1 MADPTINYDDKLIG
15 KKSPDLDT
23 TLSPSERKILDDIE
37 SGKYKNDQY
46 LVEQDFLFAAGNVED
61 NDYSKSSFF
70 KHKKKQKEKQEQ
82 NESNS
87 SKSIRENTAY
97 KYSKNGKCSLN
108 EAVILSGLSVFLK
121 YENGEII
128 SAEEVEESSRI
139 IKPPYAEGY
148 PSEAYEFADME
159 EVLSFVKRAKEESID
174 SLYQRAKTIV
184 KKYNDQDEDK
194 QILLSADIIG
204 SYFQDRFSTTHY
216 DIVIGDNESGKS
228 TVGDTFE
235 AVGYRPVNMT
245 DPTAANL
252 FRVLGTIEPGQC
264 TIIADEAEKVDQSL
278 DIMGILKTGYHIKKK
293 IARTN
298 NNTWKQEF
306 FFTYCFK
313 MIIAEKS
320 PSQSNA
326 KGVLDRAFIITTYKG
341 VPEYDIKEVL
351 NPAGDKKRQQL
362 LDELIEFRKL
372 MLIYRLIHFAD
383 PIADIDI
390 GIDGRNKE
398 LCKPVVQ
405 LFYGSQAQKEI
416 EGALQKFI
424 DAKNQRKETTIEAA
438 LYPIIA
444 NLISQH
450 GNELSASRLWES
462 IKDHIEGI
470 SPERKPNEYYTSD
483 YGPIYRNTIT
493 NIICDKFG
501 AKRKHKE
508 TGNVLIFNLEK
519 VTRAGKV
526 YNTKASIQT
535 KILPMQEKPEDP
547 EGSEG
552 SIKAPTDGND
562 KQDIESGEDST
573 QSNKNTQDIAQ
584 NTANILQQ
592 YDNTKLST
600 SPEPSVLSETSV
612 ITQPNIYRLGH
623 TDRFACKN
631 CSIVDDRWFM
641 EKHICKAQSRK

>member
-1 MADPTINYDDKLIG
+1 M
-15 KKSPDLDT
+15 
-23 TLSPSERKILDDIE
+23 
-37 SGKYKNDQY
+37 
-46 LVEQDFLFAAGNVED
+46 
-61 NDYSKSSFF
+61 
-70 KHKKKQKEKQEQ
+70 
-82 NESNS
+82 
-87 SKSIRENTAY
+87 
-97 KYSKNGKCSLN
+97 
-108 EAVILSGLSVFLK
+108 ILSGLPVFLK
-121 YENGEII
+121 SENREII
-128 SAEEVEESSRI
+128 SVEEVEESSRI
-139 IKPPYAEGY
+139 IKAPRAEEY

-159 EVLSFVKRAKEESID
+159 EVLTFVKRAKDESID

-194 QILLSADIIG
+194 QILIAVDIVG

-216 DIVIGDNESGKS
+216 DIVIGDNGSGKS

-252 FRVLGTIEPGQC
+252 FRLLGTIEPGQC
-264 TIIADEAEKVDQSL
+264 TIIADEAEKIDQSS
-278 DIMGILKTGYHIKKK
+278 DMMSILKTGYHIKKK

-341 VPEYDIKEVL
+341 IPGYDIKEVL

-362 LDELIEFRKL
+362 LDELIDFRKL

-390 GIDGRNKE
+390 GLDGRDKE
-398 LCKPVVQ
+398 LCKSVIQ
-405 LFYGSQAQKEI
+405 LFYGTKSQKEI
-416 EGALQKFI
+416 EAALQKFM
-424 DAKNQRKETTIEAA
+424 DAKNQRKESTIEAA

-444 NLISQH
+444 NLISQY
-450 GNELSASRLWES
+450 GNELAASQVWES
-462 IKDHIEGI
+462 IKDQVEGT
-470 SPERKPNEYYTSD
+470 SPERKPNEYHTSD

-493 NIICDKFG
+493 NIMCDKFG

-508 TGNVLIFNLEK
+508 TGNVIIFNLEK

-526 YNTKASIQT
+526 YNTKVSIQT
-535 KILPMQEKPEDP
+535 KILPLQDKPEGP

-552 SIKAPTDGND
+552 SMETAIDRND
-562 KQDIESGEDST
+562 KQDVENGEKST
-573 QSNKNTQDIAQ
+573 QSNENTQGIPQ
-584 NTANILQQ
+584 NTANILQ

-600 SPEPSVLSETSV
+600 SPKPSVLSEPSAL
-612 ITQPNIYRLGH
+612 ITVPSIHRLG
-623 TDRFACKN
+623 DSDNWACKN
-631 CSIVDDRWFM
+631 CKQRGDIHYMKQHPCTDQ
-641 EKHICKAQSRK
+641 K